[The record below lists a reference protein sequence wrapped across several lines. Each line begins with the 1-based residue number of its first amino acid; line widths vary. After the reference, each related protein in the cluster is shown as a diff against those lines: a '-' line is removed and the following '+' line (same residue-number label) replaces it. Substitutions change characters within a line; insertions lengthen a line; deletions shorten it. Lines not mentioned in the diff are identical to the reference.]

1 MELNIWMACYLA
13 LGTLGGL
20 LAGLLGIG
28 GGMIMVPFMVMLFQA
43 QGHPYETLMQ
53 VSLATSMATIMF
65 TALSSMRAHHKL
77 GNVRWDLVKL
87 MVPGMLIGC
96 FLGATV
102 LSKMPTRAAK
112 IFFAVFMV
120 YSSIRMLR
128 SANRVVEPTPMPAG
142 AKLFGFSAL
151 VGIISTMVGAGGAF
165 MTVPYMSAH
174 GVNGRHA
181 IGTSAAFGFPL
192 ALFGTI
198 GYVWNGWSVPN
209 LPAPHLGFVFLPA
222 LFGFAVASVLSAPL
236 GAKFAQ
242 RLPIPTLKRV
252 FAVLLMLLAARVLW
266 MAFPSH

>member
-1 MELNIWMACYLA
+1 VEFNIWMACYLA

-53 VSLATSMATIMF
+53 VALATSMATIMF
-65 TALSSMRAHHKL
+65 TAISSMRAHHKL

-112 IFFAVFMV
+112 IFFACFMF

-128 SANRVVEPTPMPAG
+128 SANSAVEATPMPTG
-142 AKLFGFSAL
+142 APLYGFSTF

-165 MTVPYMSAH
+165 MTVPYMNAH
-174 GVNGRHA
+174 GVNGRQA
-181 IGTSAAFGFPL
+181 IGTSSAFGFPL

-209 LPAPHLGFVFLPA
+209 LPGPHIGFVFVPA
-222 LFGFAVASVLSAPL
+222 LIGFAVASVLAAPL
-236 GAKFAQ
+236 GAKLAQ
-242 RLPIPTLKRV
+242 RMPVSTLKRV
-252 FAVLLMLLAARVLW
+252 FAVLLMVLAARVMW
-266 MAFPSH
+266 MAFR